1 MRAEQKPWQKM
12 FIQNIPEEMPDDLVK
27 RILKVTFAITQV
39 VGNLRSFL
47 RTERKGKRLTFA
59 IFEFDSGE
67 DILRA
72 GKFLSGIKI
81 LDKTLE
87 LKTSE

>member
-1 MRAEQKPWQKM
+1 
-12 FIQNIPEEMPDDLVK
+12 MPDDLVK
-27 RILKVTFAITQV
+27 KILKVPLVAMQV

-47 RTERKGKRLTFA
+47 RSERKGKRLTFA

-87 LKTSE
+87 LKTSD